1 MSEYQGTKSTLV
13 RFYFTAKMALN
24 GLTSNM
30 LRTSLTVLGIL
41 IGVASV
47 VSLMGIGEG
56 ARQTV
61 VEHTMCRQAGPQS
74 RASSWGVKLY
84 LTFKSILV

>member
-61 VEHTMCRQAGPQS
+61 VEQFESLGKNVVI
-74 RASSWGVKLY
+74 VKSNQPALN
-84 LTFKSILV
+84 SNQRNI